1 MFLFILYSELPAIQE
16 IAKIGSKN
24 WKWKGKNG
32 TRQQITSL
40 TQLNA
45 TYEVSI
51 TQWHFL
57 RAGITLRHFSAQVIF
72 ACFFS
77 SCCPILKVQS

>member
-1 MFLFILYSELPAIQE
+1 MFLFILCSELLAIQE
-16 IAKIGSKN
+16 IAKIGGSKN
-24 WKWKGKNG
+24 WKGKEKNG

-51 TQWHFL
+51 IQWHFL
-57 RAGITLRHFSAQVIF
+57 EE
-72 ACFFS
+72 
-77 SCCPILKVQS
+77 

>member
-1 MFLFILYSELPAIQE
+1 MFLFIPCSELPAIQE
-16 IAKIGSKN
+16 IAKIGGSKN
-24 WKWKGKNG
+24 CKGKEKNG

-57 RAGITLRHFSAQVIF
+57 RE
-72 ACFFS
+72 
-77 SCCPILKVQS
+77 